1 VYWTQTLLPDL
12 FSFTGRL
19 NIYEYILKP
28 WLWYIQ
34 YCVAGVSSITFFL
47 LKENINTN
55 LFQVKGRL
63 ILPSCHP
70 IPLMWGSFLIETCDV
85 LFWSRTL
92 QRTVTA
98 SQALPGC
105 HCDGAPL
112 CRLGT
117 ASAFQKNISLFIFLL
132 YWKVSVMYRLFCN
145 DSFKKVNSSV
155 IICKG
160 EIMQTFFNIFLI
172 FFDDFIQV
180 LKSFYIPVNHFVLYC
195 KATNIKM
202 FRSFF

>member
-1 VYWTQTLLPDL
+1 MYWTQTLLPDL

-55 LFQVKGRL
+55 LFQVKGCL

-70 IPLMWGSFLIETCDV
+70 IPLMWGSFLIETWDV

-117 ASAFQKNISLFIFLL
+117 ASAFRKTLVFLFSCFIEKYQLCTVCFVMILL
-132 YWKVSVMYRLFCN
+132 
-145 DSFKKVNSSV
+145 KK
-155 IICKG
+155 
-160 EIMQTFFNIFLI
+160 LI
-172 FFDDFIQV
+172 LQ
-180 LKSFYIPVNHFVLYC
+180 L
-195 KATNIKM
+195 
-202 FRSFF
+202 